1 MGLAFLITTDNLQ
14 LLSERKVLKEN
25 EYAALLDASAVVD
38 TARKEAARIGQQAES
53 GAEASRRK
61 GYEEGLAQARA
72 EYARQLVTDSMAVE
86 RQLHALRTS
95 MAQIV
100 VKAVGQFLAEA
111 DPAVLFRSALLRV
124 EALLRAE
131 SFITVRVAPAQ
142 EAHMRETLHRLRTDA
157 NWNMAVTIT
166 PDADLPSGACLVQT
180 STGVLEI
187 GVDAQLEAFR
197 RAVEQG
203 GMLVPSGTSG
213 RAQ

>member
-1 MGLAFLITTDNLQ
+1 MGLAFLITTENLQ

-38 TARKEAARIGQQAES
+38 TARKEAARIVRQAED

-61 GYEEGLAQARA
+61 GYEQGLAQARA
-72 EYARQLVTDSMAVE
+72 EYARQLVSEAMAIE

-111 DPAVLFRSALLRV
+111 DPAALFRSALVRV

-131 SFITVRVAPAQ
+131 SFLTVRVAPAH
-142 EAHMRETLHRLRTDA
+142 EADMRETLHRLRSDA
-157 NWNMAVTIT
+157 NWNMAVTLT
-166 PDADLPSGACLVQT
+166 PDPDLPPGACVVQT

-203 GMLVPSGTSG
+203 GMLAPAGS
-213 RAQ
+213 AQ

>member
-25 EYAALLDASAVVD
+25 EYAALLDAAAVVD
-38 TARKEAARIGQQAES
+38 TARKEAARIARQTEDE
-53 GAEASRRK
+53 AEASRRK

-72 EYARQLVTDSMAVE
+72 QYATQLVSESMAVE
-86 RQLHALRTS
+86 RQLYALRAS

-100 VKAVGQFLAEA
+100 VKTLGQFLAEA

-124 EALLRAE
+124 EALLRTE

-142 EAHMRETLHRLRTDA
+142 EAHMRETLHRLRSDA
-157 NWNMAVTIT
+157 NWNMAMTIT
-166 PDADLPSGACLVQT
+166 PDPDLPAGACLVQT

-203 GMLVPSGTSG
+203 GMMP
-213 RAQ
+213 AQGSMQ

>member
-14 LLSERKVLKEN
+14 LLSERKVLKES

-38 TARKEAARIGQQAES
+38 TARKEAARIVRQAED

-61 GYEEGLAQARA
+61 GYEQGLAQARA
-72 EYARQLVTDSMAVE
+72 EYARQLVSESMAVE

-111 DPAVLFRSALLRV
+111 DPAVLFRSALVRV

-131 SFITVRVAPAQ
+131 SFLTVRVAPAQ
-142 EAHMRETLHRLRTDA
+142 EADMRETLHRLRSDA
-157 NWNMAVTIT
+157 NWHMAVTLT
-166 PDADLPSGACLVQT
+166 PDPDLPAGACVVQT

-203 GMLVPSGTSG
+203 GMLAPSG

>member
-25 EYAALLDASAVVD
+25 EYAALLDASDVVE
-38 TARKEAARIGQQAES
+38 TARREAARISQQAEA
-53 GAEASRRK
+53 GAEASRRQ
-61 GYEEGLAQARA
+61 GYDEGLAQARA
-72 EYARQLVTDSMAVE
+72 EYATQLVSEGMAVE

-111 DPAVLFRSALLRV
+111 DPVALFRSALARV
-124 EALLRAE
+124 EALLLAE

-142 EAHMRETLHRLRTDA
+142 EADMRETLHRLRSDA
-157 NWNMAVTIT
+157 NWQMAIT
-166 PDADLPSGACLVQT
+166 LVPDPELPAGACLVQT

-197 RAVEQG
+197 RAVEQD
-203 GMLVPSGTSG
+203 GMLAPPGRPS
-213 RAQ
+213 

>member
-38 TARKEAARIGQQAES
+38 TARREATRIMQQAED

-61 GYEEGLAQARA
+61 GYEEGLARARA
-72 EYARQLVTDSMAVE
+72 EYATQLVSESIALE

-100 VKAVGQFLAEA
+100 VKAVGQFLADA
-111 DPAVLFRSALLRV
+111 DPAVLFRSALVRV

-142 EAHMRETLHRLRTDA
+142 EAHMRETLHRLRSDA
-157 NWNMAVTIT
+157 NWNMAMTIT
-166 PDADLPSGACLVQT
+166 PDPDLPAGACMVQT

-203 GMLVPSGTSG
+203 GMLAPSGRG
-213 RAQ
+213 V

>member
-25 EYAALLDASAVVD
+25 EYAALLDASAVLD
-38 TARKEAARIGQQAES
+38 TARREAARIAQQAED

-61 GYEEGLAQARA
+61 GYEQGLAQARA
-72 EYARQLVTDSMAVE
+72 EYARQLVSESMAVE

-111 DPAVLFRSALLRV
+111 DPAALFRSALVRV
-124 EALLRAE
+124 EALLRTE
-131 SFITVRVAPAQ
+131 SFLTVRVAPAQ
-142 EAHMRETLHRLRTDA
+142 EADMRETLHRLRSDA
-157 NWNMAVTIT
+157 AWTMAVTLT
-166 PDADLPSGACLVQT
+166 PDPDLPAGACVVQT

-203 GMLVPSGTSG
+203 GMLAPSG
-213 RAQ
+213 RPQ

>member
-38 TARKEAARIGQQAES
+38 TARREAVRITQHAED

-61 GYEEGLAQARA
+61 GYEEGLARARA
-72 EYARQLVTDSMAVE
+72 EYATQLVAESIALE

-100 VKAVGQFLAEA
+100 VKAVGQFLADA
-111 DPAVLFRSALLRV
+111 DPAVLFRSALVRV

-142 EAHMRETLHRLRTDA
+142 EAHMRETLHRLRSDA
-157 NWNMAVTIT
+157 NWNMAMTIT
-166 PDADLPSGACLVQT
+166 PDPDLPAGACMVQT

-203 GMLVPSGTSG
+203 GMLAPSGRG
-213 RAQ
+213 V

>member
-38 TARKEAARIGQQAES
+38 TARREAVRITQQAED

-61 GYEEGLAQARA
+61 GYEEGLARARA
-72 EYARQLVTDSMAVE
+72 EYATQLVSESIALE

-100 VKAVGQFLAEA
+100 VKAVGQFMADA
-111 DPAVLFRSALLRV
+111 DPAVLFRSALVRV

-142 EAHMRETLHRLRTDA
+142 EAHMRETLHRLRSDA
-157 NWNMAVTIT
+157 NWNMAMTIT
-166 PDADLPSGACLVQT
+166 PDPDLPAGACMVQT

-203 GMLVPSGTSG
+203 GMLAPSGRG
-213 RAQ
+213 L

>member
-25 EYAALLDASAVVD
+25 EYAALLDAAAVVD
-38 TARKEAARIGQQAES
+38 TARKEAARIGQQAED

-61 GYEEGLAQARA
+61 GYQEGLAQARA
-72 EYARQLVTDSMAVE
+72 EYATQLVSEGMAVE

-111 DPAVLFRSALLRV
+111 DPAVLFRSALIRV

-142 EAHMRETLHRLRTDA
+142 EANMHETLHRLRSDA
-157 NWNMAVTIT
+157 NWSMAMTIT
-166 PDADLPSGACLVQT
+166 PDPDLPPGACVVQT

-203 GMLVPSGTSG
+203 GMQPASG
-213 RAQ
+213 RGR

>member
-25 EYAALLDASAVVD
+25 EYAALLEASEVVE
-38 TARKEAARIGQQAES
+38 TARAEAGRMVEQAELT
-53 GAEASRRK
+53 AEASRRE
-61 GYEEGLAQARA
+61 GYDEGLRQAKA
-72 EYARQLVTDSMAVE
+72 EYTKQMLSDAMAVE

-100 VKAVGQFLAEA
+100 VKAVGQFLVES
-111 DPAVLFRSALLRV
+111 DPATLFRSALMRV
-124 EALLRAE
+124 ETLLRAE

-142 EAHMRETLHRLRTDA
+142 EAKMRETLHRLRTDSKWTT
-157 NWNMAVTIT
+157 NVSII
-166 PDADLPSGACLVQT
+166 PDADLAAGACTVQT

-197 RAVEQG
+197 RAVETG
-203 GMLVPSGTSG
+203 GVAPPFGG
-213 RAQ
+213 AR